1 VYGVGTGC
9 FGTLAASHW
18 FQLSQGSVIG
28 IWAERVLH
36 ILVTKAAI
44 VEIPKSTTKHHL
56 LPAMFRGLL
65 SVCLATTVLSTWPL
79 WQARDFP
86 PLLPVADFWQCNLG
100 WPLLAACGLL
110 AVLPRLGLATCWI
123 GFSLAMLLDQ
133 TRIQPQVLSML
144 MLSLATINWQPG
156 VLAARASL
164 VSLWLFAGIHKL
176 ISPAYYQFFVPWL
189 LGPEWDSAAG
199 VAVAASLA
207 LGEIALGIGC
217 LVPATRRLVAFGGV
231 LIHLAALVL
240 LSPIGLSW
248 NSAVWP
254 WNLALAAASLAIVL
268 PWGGWAMGECWQESP
283 NWVKAW
289 AVGLL
294 VMPMGYYVGIVDP
307 YLAGCVYAY
316 NTPRAFIC
324 TPFDRTEVG
333 GLDKRWN
340 VPLPPAPRLF
350 KALFLQ
356 VGRPG
361 TWVEIEDPR
370 WCCGGTQS
378 WEWQQDRSGPPALRI
393 KKAVPS
399 GGRSPP
405 SVY

>member
-1 VYGVGTGC
+1 MSVLG
-9 FGTLAASHW
+9 
-18 FQLSQGSVIG
+18 LSRITS
-28 IWAERVLH
+28 
-36 ILVTKAAI
+36 ILSTKAAV
-44 VEIPKSTTKHHL
+44 VEILESAATLRL

-65 SVCLATTVLSTWPL
+65 SVCLATTVLLTWPL

-86 PLLPVADFWQCNLG
+86 PLLPVADLPQCNFG

-110 AVLPRLGLATCWI
+110 AALPRLGLATCWI

-133 TRIQPQVLSML
+133 TRIQPQVISML

-156 VLAARASL
+156 VLVARASL
-164 VSLWLFAGIHKL
+164 ASLWLFAGIHKL
-176 ISPAYYQFFVPWL
+176 ISPAYYRFFVPWL
-189 LGPEWDSAAG
+189 LGCQWDSAAG

-231 LIHLAALVL
+231 LLHLAALVL
-240 LSPIGLSW
+240 LSPIGLEW

-268 PWGGWAMGECWQESP
+268 PWGGWALGECWQESP
-283 NWVKAW
+283 DWVKAW

-294 VMPMGYYVGIVDP
+294 VMPLGYYVGIVDA

-316 NTPRAFIC
+316 NTQRAFIC
-324 TPFDRTEVG
+324 TAFDRTDMG
-333 GLDKRWN
+333 GLEKILN

-350 KALFLQ
+350 KAFFLQ
-356 VGRPG
+356 VGRAG

-378 WEWQQDRSGPPALRI
+378 WEWQQDRRGALALRP
-393 KKAVPS
+393 KKAVRL
-399 GGRSPP
+399 GGRSVDGVP
-405 SVY
+405 